1 MPSIPRSKLR
11 FALVCLLASLTLLIP
26 GCRVSKVLSSSPPR
40 KLGKVSENEFRHL
53 LASFGARFTLML
65 TDTCDLIIRESQS
78 STIGRKALRLKM
90 RTIPLINDAVYGE
103 DAFESGLLAWRI
115 CAQMRVNF
123 ESGSG
128 KLAFG
133 AFQDRIVDTSRELE
147 RNIVEIISRAATQKE
162 MIQAKAEMATWVE
175 KNPLPGELAIGKNRV
190 TVHAADRQLDLLS
203 TVFKAPLSPFQALE
217 GLDRGATAL
226 HQISVVGRHVADV
239 ASGMPRQIRWNG
251 ELLLYDLEEHRS
263 VRSALASIN
272 RISESASSVA
282 GTARDLLPGLR
293 KTANQV
299 LDDLEKRR
307 PMVSSTLAEVH
318 KISDSAGAT
327 VKEVRRTVK
336 GVEEAIGRSKPVL
349 DDARVTADSL
359 QRAGQAWT
367 ATFEVIDGWVE
378 QGNKPPEQREKKRR
392 PFDIRDY
399 TRTAEGLA
407 DAAVKTR
414 QLVTSSR
421 ELIESRQ
428 VTARVEQLDQA
439 SRGLIDHVAWRM
451 GQLIAFCVALLLLY
465 RTVVSRWLMPNRE
478 SSRT

>member
-1 MPSIPRSKLR
+1 M
-11 FALVCLLASLTLLIP
+11 
-26 GCRVSKVLSSSPPR
+26 
-40 KLGKVSENEFRHL
+40 
-53 LASFGARFTLML
+53 
-65 TDTCDLIIRESQS
+65 
-78 STIGRKALRLKM
+78 
-90 RTIPLINDAVYGE
+90 
-103 DAFESGLLAWRI
+103 
-115 CAQMRVNF
+115 
-123 ESGSG
+123 
-128 KLAFG
+128 
-133 AFQDRIVDTSRELE
+133 
-147 RNIVEIISRAATQKE
+147 
-162 MIQAKAEMATWVE
+162 
-175 KNPLPGELAIGKNRV
+175 
-190 TVHAADRQLDLLS
+190 
-203 TVFKAPLSPFQALE
+203 
-217 GLDRGATAL
+217 